1 VRLLPGARW
10 LRRTVL
16 GVLVV
21 VAIGA
26 LYYFVTLFQVWRTGE
41 SDQARHVDAIVVL
54 GAAQYN
60 GTPSPLL
67 ASRLDHAFALYQ
79 QGLAPLVVV
88 TGGKLP
94 ADRFTE
100 ADSEAKYLMER
111 GVPEAAILREES
123 GRTSWDSLGG
133 VASMLRERGLRR
145 VLLVS
150 DPFHSMRIRGMAG
163 ELDLDAYV
171 SPTRT
176 SPIRGM
182 AAFRRML
189 KEAAGVGVARII
201 GWHRLVDLS
210 D

>member
-1 VRLLPGARW
+1 
-10 LRRTVL
+10 VL
-16 GVLVV
+16 GVVGV
-21 VAIGA
+21 IVIGA

-41 SDQARHVDAIVVL
+41 AEQARPVDAIVVL

-60 GTPSPLL
+60 GRPSPVL
-67 ASRLDHAFALYQ
+67 ASRLDHAFELYQ
-79 QGLAPLVVV
+79 RGLAPFVVV
-88 TGGKLP
+88 TGGKQP
-94 ADRFTE
+94 ADLFTE
-100 ADSEAKYLMER
+100 ADTEARYLTER
-111 GVPEAAILREES
+111 GVPAAAILREES
-123 GRTSWDSLGG
+123 GRNSWDSLDG
-133 VASMLRERGLRR
+133 VAVLLRERGLRR

-150 DPFHSMRIRGMAG
+150 DPFHSLRIRGMAG
-163 ELDLDAYV
+163 EFDLVAFV

>member
-1 VRLLPGARW
+1 VRILPGARW

-16 GVLVV
+16 GVVAVV
-21 VAIGA
+21 VIGA

-41 SDQARHVDAIVVL
+41 AEQARPVDAIVVL

-60 GTPSPLL
+60 GRPSPVL
-67 ASRLDHAFALYQ
+67 ASRLDHAFELYQ
-79 QGLAPLVVV
+79 RGLAPFVVV
-88 TGGKLP
+88 TGGKQP
-94 ADRFTE
+94 ADLFTE
-100 ADSEAKYLMER
+100 ADTEARYLTDR
-111 GVPEAAILREES
+111 GVPAAAILREES
-123 GRTSWDSLGG
+123 GRNSWDSLDG
-133 VASMLRERGLRR
+133 VAVLLRERGLRR

-150 DPFHSMRIRGMAG
+150 DPFHSLRIRGMAG
-163 ELDLDAYV
+163 ELDLVAYV

-201 GWHRLVDLS
+201 GWHRLVGLS